1 MELVAFVASLSLLV
15 VMYLGVQTGRARA
28 RYKIE
33 APAVVGHPIFERHF
47 RVQQNTIEQLVVY
60 LPALFLF
67 GQYVHAGT
75 AAVLGLV
82 WIAGRLVYERGYVAD
97 PEKRGLGFGISVAPT
112 LILVIGGVVG
122 ALLAVVR

>member
-1 MELVAFVASLSLLV
+1 MDVVSLVAGLSLLV
-15 VMYLGVQTGRARA
+15 LLYFGVQTGRARA
-28 RYKIE
+28 RYKVE

-67 GQYVHAGT
+67 AQYVHAGT
-75 AAVLGLV
+75 AAALGLV

-97 PEKRGLGFGISVAPT
+97 PAKRGLGFGISVVPT
-112 LILVIGGVVG
+112 LILALGGLGG
-122 ALLAVVR
+122 ALLTVLR